1 MKKNILFLVL
11 MVIVVFT
18 ACAGQK
24 KTKKTPAKSNKLNV
38 TYAKMFRTSCFGRC
52 PNFYVEVYNTGL
64 VRYTG
69 VRFVTDSGVYEKNIG
84 TVKAQ
89 ELLNEFNNYRVDTLK
104 DEYPLLV
111 SDLPGIN
118 YTFRYGNITKKV
130 MNSHYGPWFMK
141 ELAREVDKLVMT
153 DGVLKLDRN
162 WKRVASPSTE
172 D

>member
-1 MKKNILFLVL
+1 MKKNILFLTL

-24 KTKKTPAKSNKLNV
+24 KTRKAPVKSSKLDV
-38 TYAKMFRTSCFGRC
+38 TYAKMYRTSCFGRC
-52 PNFYVEVYNTGL
+52 PNYFVEVYKTGL

-69 VRFVTDSGVYEKNIG
+69 MRFVQDSGLYEKNIG
-84 TVKAQ
+84 AAKAQ
-89 ELLNEFNNYRVDTLK
+89 QVLNRFNEYRIDTLK
-104 DEYPLLV
+104 NEYPLLV

-118 YTFRYGNITKKV
+118 YTFRYGNVTKKV

-141 ELAREVDKLVMT
+141 DLAKEVDELVKV

-162 WKRVASPSTE
+162 WKRVTAPTTE